1 MITHYTKYNFHKNTF
16 CIFTKID
23 FELIQNLKI
32 NYKSKSGSSYIF
44 TDEGVYRIAN
54 HWGRTSNCR
63 WRLEGGEGTTN
74 QKYAVGYARWSDFYD
89 NDEVS
94 NLFFILID
102 YSKKTAQFYH
112 KNSGLY
118 QDNFQLRNAKD
129 TSKTIKIIHQV
140 LQEQSWSKHL
150 TFDDLD
156 VLREQVCNQLQCSN
170 LTFIQIKNKFM
181 K

>member
-1 MITHYTKYNFHKNTF
+1 
-16 CIFTKID
+16 
-23 FELIQNLKI
+23 L
-32 NYKSKSGSSYIF
+32 
-44 TDEGVYRIAN
+44 
-54 HWGRTSNCR
+54 
-63 WRLEGGEGTTN
+63 
-74 QKYAVGYARWSDFYD
+74 AVGYARWSDFYE
-89 NDEVS
+89 NDEMS

-102 YSKKTAQFYH
+102 YTKKTAQFYH
-112 KNSGLY
+112 KNSGFY